1 MKNVIQITWNRIKL
15 NRVVSLQLSI
25 LIVSVPVTFI
35 WYNHDKCDS
44 DTIWKRVQPKRLNEK
59 QNLFHE
65 HKTCT
70 QRTCIPCNRN
80 RTQISTTHIQ
90 EADMR
95 QAMPTGRKRALF
107 LQTKFDSINKLKMSA
122 NRIHIFVMVGCGL
135 TDNSHTLSIRL
146 LLSRPTAAA
155 ARIFISEILK
165 NVQQMTRISNEVPRI
180 DIPCNIFYKPALCR
194 R

>member
-1 MKNVIQITWNRIKL
+1 MRN
-15 NRVVSLQLSI
+15 
-25 LIVSVPVTFI
+25 
-35 WYNHDKCDS
+35 
-44 DTIWKRVQPKRLNEK
+44 
-59 QNLFHE
+59 
-65 HKTCT
+65 KTCFT
-70 QRTCIPCNRN
+70 NTKPAHSALVFIRCNRN

-165 NVQQMTRISNEVPRI
+165 SVLQMTRISNECSVRVPRI
-180 DIPCNIFYKPALCR
+180 DIPCNIFYKPALYR